1 MKKILALP
9 LLLLLSCSQDTY
21 IPIDNQNEYNL
32 EEINLQLEKL
42 NYKIEDLQTQIN
54 VNSSYINNIRN
65 NSSNNRLTN
74 DRDYI
79 NNEMSVEMLQQMA
92 EGNFIGETE
101 SSEYEETISVNS
113 ISKSDGS
120 PIEKLKQLAKEL
132 KEENEHE

>member
-132 KEENEHE
+132 KDENEDE